1 MQPQRCPRC
10 RSTWTERKLSPRSRQ
25 SSRGSRKVVG
35 DCAGGFHMAAGTVP
49 GAASIYLRFI
59 IQPTAAPDVTPTTS
73 VVAIVARRL
82 RLQMSTRARG
92 SQPRILSCT
101 TTIGAPCW
109 LQRFSSPVS
118 YRGSARCH
126 SQNCTQ
132 SWIERPDD
140 LLKRVIASTNTSS
153 IRNEGKLDLCLNRLF
168 MR

>member
-35 DCAGGFHMAAGTVP
+35 DCAGGFHMAAGAVL

-59 IQPTAAPDVTPTTS
+59 IQPTTAPDATPTTG

-82 RLQMSTRARG
+82 RLQMRTRARG

-101 TTIGAPCW
+101 RTIGGSMLASA
-109 LQRFSSPVS
+109 LPV
-118 YRGSARCH
+118 ARLI
-126 SQNCTQ
+126 S
-132 SWIERPDD
+132 
-140 LLKRVIASTNTSS
+140 NTSGSSRPKGS
-153 IRNEGKLDLCLNRLF
+153 IQLEVHCDHNYHRSHIGIPLGEPSS
-168 MR
+168 